1 MKKMARLIRCA
12 SASAAAVSIALIVG
26 MGDASAAT
34 KVGWVGPTPPGEG
47 NQLYLTTSTISNAPL
62 QASSR
67 IYTAFGNSVP
77 GGYMGVQARLFKSG
91 VLCQI
96 TGWVYNPLS
105 TNTLT
110 TNTNGNCGSGSY
122 NSHGFVQY
130 WTGAEYGQFLTFPT
144 DPLDFSAPAL
154 RSAGTVPQTEI
165 TTNSKGQSL
174 GSAENARTEDEQ
186 PDLIAAY
193 GTQGETGYLKKTD
206 LITKAVSPAEAVA
219 HSDSAPRTVPLYA
232 ADGTTTVGS
241 FTIK

>member
-1 MKKMARLIRCA
+1 M
-12 SASAAAVSIALIVG
+12 
-26 MGDASAAT
+26 
-34 KVGWVGPTPPGEG
+34 
-47 NQLYLTTSTISNAPL
+47 
-62 QASSR
+62 
-67 IYTAFGNSVP
+67 
-77 GGYMGVQARLFKSG
+77 
-91 VLCQI
+91 
-96 TGWVYNPLS
+96 YNPLS